1 MGAGRP
7 RAARLAVCV
16 VVCLVVTQG
25 VIVATVL
32 ILGRHV
38 WGYCYSKEEKVV
50 RYVGQM
56 MILIAA
62 SHLLDGVQSV
72 LSGMY
77 QYNSDSNLQL
87 LVSDK

>member
-1 MGAGRP
+1 M
-7 RAARLAVCV
+7 
-16 VVCLVVTQG
+16 VVCLVVTEG
-25 VIVATVL
+25 IIAGAVL

-56 MILIAA
+56 MILLAA
-62 SHLLDGVQSV
+62 SHWLDGLQSV

-77 QYNSDSNLQL
+77 QYNSKL
-87 LVSDK
+87 LSATSCFKQINYLDFN